1 MIKWIVFFPVDSING
16 SSDFE
21 SGDLVST
28 VTRVMV
34 SQNRLYSDSE
44 EVVALQVFSEVI
56 EMEGKEVN
64 ISFEFYG
71 PITCLIVKSLLC
83 KTWHKE
89 QCSQVHPTCKKEVG
103 RFIRI
108 FWGCIH
114 FLPFSNHDN
123 WTVNNHKP
131 CLLFFGESKLKS
143 SLGSSVFELVL
154 YNNSYLKVWVLY

>member
-1 MIKWIVFFPVDSING
+1 MSKDSEHTELYFAVDSING

-64 ISFEFYG
+64 VSSSYGSYCQISMW
-71 PITCLIVKSLLC
+71 CV
-83 KTWHKE
+83 
-89 QCSQVHPTCKKEVG
+89 V
-103 RFIRI
+103 
-108 FWGCIH
+108 
-114 FLPFSNHDN
+114 LPQN
-123 WTVNNHKP
+123 
-131 CLLFFGESKLKS
+131 
-143 SLGSSVFELVL
+143 
-154 YNNSYLKVWVLY
+154 